1 MSYHIPCKYAFTNAP
16 YFPLSRNHHMTFGLF
31 FETFLAAFLT
41 YCPGL
46 EQGLRMQNLRYDSF
60 LSFDGFQL
68 LCFTGNNDKNTALV
82 LTVFYKEIISFFR
95 WSWWF
100 PAFPF
105 SIAIFIYD
113 ESRKYILR
121 RNPGGFVERETYY

>member
-1 MSYHIPCKYAFTNAP
+1 MSYHTCIPWKYAFTYAL
-16 YFPLSRNHHMTFGLF
+16 YILLFQKSSHDLRSVLWDCLGCFLDLLSRIGAGSSYA
-31 FETFLAAFLT
+31 ES
-41 YCPGL
+41 
-46 EQGLRMQNLRYDSF
+46 QVWF
-60 LSFDGFQL
+60 LSPFDGFQL
-68 LCFTGNNDKNTALV
+68 ICFNDDITAALV
-82 LTVFYKEIISFFR
+82 LDSLLQRNHFLFR

>member
-1 MSYHIPCKYAFTNAP
+1 
-16 YFPLSRNHHMTFGLF
+16 MTFGLF

-68 LCFTGNNDKNTALV
+68 LCFTGNDDKNTALV
-82 LTVFYKEIISFFR
+82 FDSLLQRNHFFFQMVMVVPSFPIQH
-95 WSWWF
+95 S
-100 PAFPF
+100 
-105 SIAIFIYD
+105 YL
-113 ESRKYILR
+113 YL
-121 RNPGGFVERETYY
+121 